1 MIKPINAKAISDIP
15 IATIVDVAMF
25 ILCLGVALRNCLI
38 PKNTHRWGCVK
49 DLRKDFSSPRKR
61 AIRPHGYCIGGYML
75 SCHFEDSKP

>member
-25 ILCLGVALRNCLI
+25 ILCLGAALRNCLI

-49 DLRKDFSSPRKR
+49 DLRKDFSSPCER
-61 AIRPHGYCIGGYML
+61 AIWPHRYGIGSYML
-75 SCHFEDSKP
+75 SCDFKDSKP